1 MGIDYRDFIGIKP
14 ISCSVSKVQAQ
25 SWASVDMTF
34 ETEVVSTPRSI
45 NEKLQRITYRINK
58 KRTDDQ
64 QDLARQGY
72 SPEDVIAMQT
82 EAPASK
88 TQDVWRSNRGRAG
101 TQIIERAQMSL
112 FESERRGQFLKA
124 PLHPS
129 SEFPT
134 MLARLPIFVPGRRTS
149 QRRMI
154 DKDNAIP
161 FETSWGRGRK
171 HGPPLTVQDEDTLLV
186 LGRLR
191 QDRLRGRGARM
202 PIKVMDVMGQGDDL
216 HVHVLYTTLSEIENF
231 IGHQKSG
238 QNFRARLNSIKR
250 LASTRLEVDVMSDKA
265 VERGSVIS
273 LLDVAWE
280 KWESDSVLYIQFSP
294 VMAHWFE
301 KAFTYLDLNVRM
313 SLTDTGKAIHRFLSS
328 QPKSYAIGVEKLRST
343 IGYPRQ
349 AKYFLR
355 DLRDSSRNFKNWV
368 GCRNTRSKEQ
378 GAESRSS

>member
-1 MGIDYRDFIGIKP
+1 MSSGGT
-14 ISCSVSKVQAQ
+14 A
-25 SWASVDMTF
+25 
-34 ETEVVSTPRSI
+34 RSL
-45 NEKLQRITYRINK
+45 EQTLERITDRINK
-58 KRTDDQ
+58 KQADKAKA
-64 QDLARQGY
+64 LAEQGY
-72 SPEDVIAMQT
+72 REEDLRVL
-82 EAPASK
+82 EAEATNTPSAV
-88 TQDVWRSNRGRAG
+88 TANTNRGRAG
-101 TQIIERAQMSL
+101 QRIIERAQMSL
-112 FESERRGQFLKA
+112 IESEQRGQFLKV
-124 PLHPS
+124 PLNPS

-191 QDRLRGRGARM
+191 QDRLRGQGARM
-202 PIKVMDVMGQGDDL
+202 PIQVLDVLGQGNDL
-216 HVHVLYTTLSEIENF
+216 HVHVLYTTLSEVEAF
-231 IGHQKSG
+231 IGHKKSG
-238 QNFRARLNSIKR
+238 QSFKARLDSIKR
-250 LASTRLEVDVMSDKA
+250 LAATRLEVDVMSDKA
-265 VERGSVIS
+265 VQRGSVIS

-280 KWESDSVLYIQFSP
+280 KWEADNVLYIQFSP

-301 KAFTYLDLNVRM
+301 KAFTYLDLGIRM

-328 QPKSYAIGVEKLRST
+328 QPKSYAIYAEKLRAT

-355 DLRDSSRNFKNWV
+355 DLRESLTKLESLGWLLEYRIEGTGRRVPFKLIIK
-368 GCRNTRSKEQ
+368 R
-378 GAESRSS
+378 

>member
-1 MGIDYRDFIGIKP
+1 MSSGANAKAP
-14 ISCSVSKVQAQ
+14 AQ
-25 SWASVDMTF
+25 SLERTL
-34 ETEVVSTPRSI
+34 E
-45 NEKLQRITYRINK
+45 RITNRISK
-58 KRTDDQ
+58 KQADKAQNLSD
-64 QDLARQGY
+64 QGY
-72 SPEDVIAMQT
+72 SEEDLRILQA
-82 EAPASK
+82 EAKKPSTAVSPN
-88 TQDVWRSNRGRAG
+88 TNRGRAG
-101 TQIIERAQMSL
+101 QRIIERAQMSL
-112 FESERRGQFLKA
+112 FESERRGLFLKA

-191 QDRLRGRGARM
+191 QDRLRGQGARM
-202 PIKVMDVMGQGDDL
+202 PIQVLDVMGQGNDL
-216 HVHVLYTTLSEIENF
+216 HVHVLYTTLSEIEAF
-231 IGHQKSG
+231 IGHKKSG
-238 QNFRARLNSIKR
+238 QSFKARLDSIKR
-250 LASTRLEVDVMSDKA
+250 LAATRLEVDVISDKA

-280 KWESDSVLYIQFSP
+280 KWESDNVLYIQFSP

-301 KAFTYLDLNVRM
+301 KAFTYLDLGIRM

-328 QPKSYAIGVEKLRST
+328 QPKSYAIHVEKLRAT

-349 AKYFLR
+349 AKYFMR
-355 DLRDSSRNFKNWV
+355 DLRASLHKLEDLGWLLEHRIEGTGRRVPFKLIV
-368 GCRNTRSKEQ
+368 KR
-378 GAESRSS
+378 